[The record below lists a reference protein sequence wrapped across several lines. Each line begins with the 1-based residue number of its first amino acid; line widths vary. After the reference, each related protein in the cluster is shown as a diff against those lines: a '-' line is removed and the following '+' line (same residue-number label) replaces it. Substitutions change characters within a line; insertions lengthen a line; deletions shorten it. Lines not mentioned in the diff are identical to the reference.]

1 MAREILP
8 INTAARRPGNRLSG
22 AACLIQSIFVSS
34 ALLAAQEVPGTSVA
48 PVPDAQRNPAGM
60 HLTLPAAVQM
70 ALQHNRHIHLA
81 HLAVT
86 DSEVQKKLAESHY
99 YPVLKNQSSVLHITE
114 LEGVK
119 ISAGALGETSTGP
132 IPAETLNIGQGGA
145 TSYTSGTELAQPLT
159 QILKIRAGVKAA
171 DADLNSARIQ
181 SDDAENG
188 IALLVHK
195 LYYNLLIEQMRGL
208 SAQDAVDA
216 ATAAEEETKH
226 GVEDGKLLADA
237 ELLTRADLLDKQQ
250 AALVS
255 QLNLDDL
262 MLQLDDAVG
271 MPLGTHLVLDAESV
285 ATSLTLPTR
294 TEAIALVLAKSPTI
308 LLAKQTVEKA
318 KAGVAAAQDEYIPDI
333 TGIAR
338 YSYQS
343 GLPFLAHNFGTFG
356 AAFTYNLFDGG
367 GREAKLHDARIK
379 LAMAQTQLEQAENDV
394 RIELSSAYDKAE
406 QLEQLLSV
414 TTQAMQARE
423 ESFRIQGERAKVNA
437 QLASGV
443 VTAHAALTF
452 ARMNVLNSRL
462 NLYLAENDIKRQLGQ
477 RPE

>member
-8 INTAARRPGNRLSG
+8 ITVAAHRAGNRLL
-22 AACLIQSIFVSS
+22 AAVCPILFAFGSPV
-34 ALLAAQEVPGTSVA
+34 LVAAQEVPG
-48 PVPDAQRNPAGM
+48 AQGTEVSDPAGV

-70 ALQHNRHIHLA
+70 ALQHNRHIMLA

-86 DSEVQKKLAESHY
+86 DSEAQKKLAESHY
-99 YPVLKNQSSVLHITE
+99 YPILKNQSAVLHITE

-119 ISAGALGETSTGP
+119 VPAGAIGQTTTGLL
-132 IPAETLNIGQGGA
+132 PAETLTIGQGGA

-159 QILKIRAGVKAA
+159 QMFKIRAGVKAA

-181 SDDAENG
+181 LDDAENG
-188 IALLVHK
+188 ISLLVHK
-195 LYYNLLIEQMRGL
+195 LYYGILIEQMRG
-208 SAQDAVDA
+208 SAAQDAVDA
-216 ATAAEEETKH
+216 ASVTEEETKRS
-226 GVEDGKLLADA
+226 VEEGKSLADT
-237 ELLTRADLLDKQQ
+237 ELLSRTDLLDKQQ

-255 QLNLDDL
+255 RLNLDDL
-262 MLQLDDAVG
+262 ILQLDDALG
-271 MPLGTHLVLDAESV
+271 LTLGTHLVLDSESV
-285 ATSLTLPTR
+285 STPLKLPTR

-308 LLAKQTVEKA
+308 LSARQTVEKA

-333 TGIAR
+333 TGLAR

-379 LAMAQTQLEQAENDV
+379 LTMAQTELEQVENDV

-423 ESFRIQGERAKVNA
+423 ESFRIQSERAKVNA

-443 VTAHAALTF
+443 AAAHAALTF
-452 ARMNVLNSRL
+452 AGMNVLNSRL
-462 NLYLAENDIKRQLGQ
+462 NLYLAENDIKRRLGQ

>member
-34 ALLAAQEVPGTSVA
+34 ALLAAQEVPGRSVA

-255 QLNLDDL
+255 RLNIDDL
-262 MLQLDDAVG
+262 TLQFDDALG
-271 MPLGTHLVLDAESV
+271 LPLGTHLVLDPD
-285 ATSLTLPTR
+285 SLGVLAPLPTR
-294 TEAIALVLAKSPTI
+294 AEAIALLLDKSPAI
-308 LLAKQTVEKA
+308 LSATQTVEKA
-318 KAGVAAAQDEYIPDI
+318 KAGVAAARDEYIPEV

-343 GLPFLAHNFGTFG
+343 GLPFLVHNFGTFG
-356 AAFTYNLFDGG
+356 GVVTYNLFDGG
-367 GREAKLHDARIK
+367 GREAKLQDARIK
-379 LAMAQTQLEQAENDV
+379 LTMAQTQLRQVEADV
-394 RIELSSAYDKAE
+394 TIELSSAYDKVE
-406 QLEQLLSV
+406 QLEQLVGV
-414 TTQAMQARE
+414 TTQSLEARE
-423 ESFRIQGERAKVNA
+423 ESLRIQTERVKVNA
-437 QLASGV
+437 QLASG
-443 VTAHAALTF
+443 AAAARAALTF
-452 ARMNVLNSRL
+452 ARMNVLNSQL
-462 NLYLAENDIKRQLGQ
+462 NLSLARNNIRRLLGV

>member
-1 MAREILP
+1 MARESLP
-8 INTAARRPGNRLSG
+8 ISAVAHRGGNRLIVI
-22 AACLIQSIFVSS
+22 ARLIQL
-34 ALLAAQEVPGTSVA
+34 ALISPAFLAAQEVPGTPVA
-48 PVPDAQRNPAGM
+48 EVRPDPAAV

-70 ALQHNRHIHLA
+70 ALAHNRHLTLA

-86 DSEVQKKLAESHY
+86 DSEAQKRLAQSHY
-99 YPVLKNQSSVLHITE
+99 FPVLKNQSAVLHITE

-119 ISAGALGETSTGP
+119 IPAGA
-132 IPAETLNIGQGGA
+132 IGQGTTGLLPANTLTIDQGA
-145 TSYTSGTELAQPLT
+145 ATTYTSGTELAQPLT
-159 QILKIRAGVKAA
+159 QMFKIRAGVKAA

-195 LYYNLLIEQMRGL
+195 LYYGMLIEQTRGL
-208 SAQDAVDA
+208 AAEDAVDA
-216 ATAAEEETKH
+216 AAVVEEETKR
-226 GVEDGKLLADA
+226 GVEEGKFLTDA
-237 ELLTRADLLDKQQ
+237 ELQSRTDLLDKQQ

-255 QLNLDDL
+255 RLNFDDL
-262 MLQLDDAVG
+262 TLQLDDALG
-271 MPLGTHLVLDAESV
+271 LPLGTHLVLDPDSV
-285 ATSLTLPTR
+285 GTPLELPTR
-294 TEAIALVLAKSPTI
+294 TEATALLLAKSPTI
-308 LLAKQTVEKA
+308 LSARQTVEKA
-318 KAGVAAAQDEYIPDI
+318 KAGVAAARDEYIPDI

-367 GREAKLHDARIK
+367 GREAKLKDARIK
-379 LAMAQTQLEQAENDV
+379 LTLAQTELQQAENDV

-406 QLEQLLSV
+406 QLERLVSV
-414 TTQAMQARE
+414 TTQAMEARE
-423 ESFRIQGERAKVNA
+423 ESFRIQSERAKVNA

-443 VTAHAALTF
+443 AAAHAALAS

-462 NLYLAENDIKRQLGQ
+462 NLYLVKNDIQRRLGE
-477 RPE
+477 RPN